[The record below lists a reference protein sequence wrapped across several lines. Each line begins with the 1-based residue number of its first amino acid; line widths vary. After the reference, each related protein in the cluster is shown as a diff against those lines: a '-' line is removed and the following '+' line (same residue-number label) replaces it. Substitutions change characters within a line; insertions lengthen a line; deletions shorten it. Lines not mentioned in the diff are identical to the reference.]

1 MAEGDDVSGHQE
13 SAEIRKRAAA
23 LAASELLTDGMQLGL
38 GTGSTVAHLLTAIA
52 ERGLRVAGLPTS
64 EATAAACRRLG
75 IELLEPAEVTR
86 LDLAIDGA
94 DELDGELTATK
105 GGGGA
110 LLREKVVASM
120 AERFVLIATTDKV
133 VERLGD
139 SFPLPVE
146 VVPFA
151 VAPVRRWMTARGYDV
166 TLRSSGGVG
175 GAAFVT
181 DNGNHLLDAR
191 MPGGIPDP
199 AVEDVW
205 LAQLPGVV
213 TSGLFVEMAERA
225 LLADEHGHVV
235 ERTPASR

>member
-1 MAEGDDVSGHQE
+1 MSANGGVDDSP
-13 SAEIRKRAAA
+13 KRSAA
-23 LAASELLTDGMQLGL
+23 LAAAELITDGMRLGL
-38 GTGSTVAHLLTAIA
+38 GTGSTVAHLLEAIA
-52 ERGLRVAGLPTS
+52 TRGLQVAGLPTS
-64 EATAAACRRLG
+64 NATAAACQQLG
-75 IELLEPAEVTR
+75 IELLRPEEVER

-94 DELDGELTATK
+94 DELDAQLTATK

-133 VERLGD
+133 VDLLGD

-151 VAPVRRWMTARGYDV
+151 VAPVTGWLQDRGYV
-166 TLRSSGGVG
+166 VSLRREDGG
-175 GAAFVT
+175 GAVVT

-191 MPGGIPDP
+191 MPGGIEDP
-199 AVEDVW
+199 AVEDLW

-213 TSGLFVEMAERA
+213 TSGLFVDMAERA
-225 LLADEHGHVV
+225 FLADEDGQVQEH
-235 ERTPASR
+235 TPRG

>member
-1 MAEGDDVSGHQE
+1 MSANGGADDSP
-13 SAEIRKRAAA
+13 KRSAA
-23 LAASELLTDGMQLGL
+23 LAAAELITDGMQLGL
-38 GTGSTVAHLLTAIA
+38 GTGSTVAHLLEAIA
-52 ERGLRVAGLPTS
+52 TRGLQVAGLPTS
-64 EATAAACRRLG
+64 NATAAACQQLG
-75 IELLEPAEVTR
+75 IELLRPEEVER

-94 DELDGELTATK
+94 DELDAQLTATK

-133 VERLGD
+133 VDLLGD

-151 VAPVRRWMTARGYDV
+151 VAPVTGWLQDRGYV
-166 TLRSSGGVG
+166 VSRRSEDGG
-175 GAAFVT
+175 GAVVT

-191 MPGGIPDP
+191 MPGGIEDA
-199 AVEDVW
+199 AVEDLW

-213 TSGLFVEMAERA
+213 TSGLFVDMAERA
-225 LLADEHGHVV
+225 FLADADGQVQEH
-235 ERTPASR
+235 TPRG